1 MEDELKTII
10 IQEMQITEDLFKKA
24 FDYDILKLIINHV
37 FIEQSPFSFRLVRKP
52 SDSYS
57 VQMDIDGIFTIAYKE
72 HIFKKQ
78 YIIDTYGPTID
89 WYSLR
94 LTLNKVIKN
103 EGIEGK
109 IFDENPNEI
118 KICLDYRRKLKPILV
133 YMLRE
138 LIAKEKLDLKVNIA
152 KMAIEPINWKD

>member
-10 IQEMQITEDLFKKA
+10 TQEMQITEYLFKKA

-37 FIEQSPFSFRLVRKP
+37 LIEQSGFSFKFVRKP

-57 VQMDIDGIFTIAYKE
+57 VHLNIDGVFTISYKE
-72 HIFKKQ
+72 HIFTKQ

-89 WYSLR
+89 WFGLR
-94 LTLNKVIKN
+94 TALNKTIKN

-109 IFDENPNEI
+109 VFDENTTEI
-118 KICLDYRRKLKPILV
+118 KICLDYRKKLRPILV
-133 YMLRE
+133 YTLRE

-152 KMAIEPINWKD
+152 KMAIEPLN

>member
-1 MEDELKTII
+1 MEDELKAII
-10 IQEMQITEDLFKKA
+10 AKEMQITEDLFKKA

-37 FIEQSPFSFRLVRKP
+37 LIEQSGFSFKFARKP

-57 VQMDIDGIFTIAYKE
+57 VQLDIDGIFTITYKE
-72 HIFKKQ
+72 HIFTKQ

-89 WYSLR
+89 WFGLR
-94 LTLNKVIKN
+94 TTLNKTIKN

-118 KICLDYRRKLKPILV
+118 KICLDYRRKLRPILV
-133 YMLRE
+133 YTLRE

-152 KMAIEPINWKD
+152 KMALEPLN

>member
-10 IQEMQITEDLFKKA
+10 TQEMQITEDLFKKT

-37 FIEQSPFSFRLVRKP
+37 LTEQSGFSFKLVRKP

-57 VQMDIDGIFTIAYKE
+57 VQLDINGVFTIAYKE
-72 HIFKKQ
+72 HIFTKQ
-78 YIIDTYGPTID
+78 YIIDTYGPNID

-94 LTLNKVIKN
+94 ITINKIIKN

-109 IFDENPNEI
+109 VFDENPDEI
-118 KICLDYRRKLKPILV
+118 KICLDYRKKLRPILV
-133 YMLRE
+133 QILRE
-138 LIAKEKLDLKVNIA
+138 LIAKEKLDLKLNIA
-152 KMAIEPINWKD
+152 KMASEPLN

>member
-10 IQEMQITEDLFKKA
+10 AQEMQITEDLFKKA

-37 FIEQSPFSFRLVRKP
+37 LTEQSSFSFKLVRKP

-57 VQMDIDGIFTIAYKE
+57 VQLDINGVFTIAYKE
-72 HIFKKQ
+72 HIFTKQ

-94 LTLNKVIKN
+94 ITLNKIIKN

-109 IFDENPNEI
+109 VFDENPDEI
-118 KICLDYRRKLKPILV
+118 KICLDYRKKLRPILV
-133 YMLRE
+133 QILRE

-152 KMAIEPINWKD
+152 KMAIEPLN

>member
-10 IQEMQITEDLFKKA
+10 TKEMQIIEDLFKKA
-24 FDYDILKLIINHV
+24 INYDILKLIINHV
-37 FIEQSPFSFRLVRKP
+37 LTEQSSFNFRLVRKP
-52 SDSYS
+52 SDSYNI
-57 VQMDIDGIFTIAYKE
+57 QMNTDGIFTITYKE
-72 HIFKKQ
+72 HIFTKQ

-94 LTLNKVIKN
+94 MALNKVIKN

-109 IFDENPNEI
+109 VFDEDPDKI
-118 KICLDYRRKLKPILV
+118 KIRLDYRWKLKPLLV
-133 YMLRE
+133 YTLRE

-152 KMAIEPINWKD
+152 RLAIEPLN

>member
-10 IQEMQITEDLFKKA
+10 TQEMQITEDLFKKA

-37 FIEQSPFSFRLVRKP
+37 LTEQSGFSFKLVRKP
-52 SDSYS
+52 SDSYG
-57 VQMDIDGIFTIAYKE
+57 VQLDIDGIFTIAYKE
-72 HIFKKQ
+72 HIFTKQ
-78 YIIDTYGPTID
+78 YIIDTYGPNID

-109 IFDENPNEI
+109 VFDENPNEI
-118 KICLDYRRKLKPILV
+118 KICLDYRKKLRPILV
-133 YMLRE
+133 YTLRE

-152 KMAIEPINWKD
+152 KMAIEPLN

>member
-10 IQEMQITEDLFKKA
+10 TQETQITEDLFKKA
-24 FDYDILKLIINHV
+24 FDYDILKLITNHV
-37 FIEQSPFSFRLVRKP
+37 LTEQSGFSFKFVRKP

-57 VQMDIDGIFTIAYKE
+57 VRLDINGVFTIAYKE
-72 HIFKKQ
+72 HIFTKQ
-78 YIIDTYGPTID
+78 YIIDTYGPNID

-109 IFDENPNEI
+109 VFDENPNEI
-118 KICLDYRRKLKPILV
+118 KICLDYRKKLRPILV
-133 YMLRE
+133 QILRE

-152 KMAIEPINWKD
+152 KMAIEPLN

>member
-10 IQEMQITEDLFKKA
+10 TKEMQIIEDLFKKA
-24 FDYDILKLIINHV
+24 INYDILKLIINHV
-37 FIEQSPFSFRLVRKP
+37 LTEQLPFNFRLIRKP
-52 SDSYS
+52 SDSYN
-57 VQMDIDGIFTIAYKE
+57 VQMNTDGIFTIAYKE
-72 HIFKKQ
+72 HVFTKQ

-94 LTLNKVIKN
+94 MTLNKVIKN

-109 IFDENPNEI
+109 VFDEDPDEI
-118 KICLDYRRKLKPILV
+118 KIRLDYRWKLKPLLV
-133 YMLRE
+133 YTLRE

-152 KMAIEPINWKD
+152 RLAIEPLN

>member
-1 MEDELKTII
+1 MEDELKAII
-10 IQEMQITEDLFKKA
+10 AQEMQITEDLFKKA
-24 FDYDILKLIINHV
+24 FDYDILKLITNHV
-37 FIEQSPFSFRLVRKP
+37 LTEQSGFSFKFVRKP

-57 VQMDIDGIFTIAYKE
+57 VQLDIDGIFTIAYKE
-72 HIFKKQ
+72 HIFTKQ

-89 WYSLR
+89 WFGLR
-94 LTLNKVIKN
+94 TALNKTIKN

-109 IFDENPNEI
+109 VFDENENPDEI
-118 KICLDYRRKLKPILV
+118 KICLDYRKKLRPILV

-152 KMAIEPINWKD
+152 KMAIEPLN

>member
-10 IQEMQITEDLFKKA
+10 TQEMQITEDLFKKA

-37 FIEQSPFSFRLVRKP
+37 LTEQSGFSFKLVRKP

-57 VQMDIDGIFTIAYKE
+57 VQLDINGVFTI
-72 HIFKKQ
+72 
-78 YIIDTYGPTID
+78 
-89 WYSLR
+89 
-94 LTLNKVIKN
+94 NKIIKN

-109 IFDENPNEI
+109 VFDENPNEI
-118 KICLDYRRKLKPILV
+118 KICLDYRKKLRPILV
-133 YMLRE
+133 YTLRE

-152 KMAIEPINWKD
+152 KMAIEPLN

>member
-10 IQEMQITEDLFKKA
+10 TQEMQITEDLFKKA

-37 FIEQSPFSFRLVRKP
+37 LTEQSGFSFKFVRKP

-57 VQMDIDGIFTIAYKE
+57 VQLDTNGVFTIAHKE
-72 HIFKKQ
+72 HVFTKQ
-78 YIIDTYGPTID
+78 YIIDTYGPNID

-94 LTLNKVIKN
+94 ITLNKIIKN

-109 IFDENPNEI
+109 VFDENPNEI
-118 KICLDYRRKLKPILV
+118 KICLDYRKKLRPILV
-133 YMLRE
+133 QILRE

-152 KMAIEPINWKD
+152 KMAIEPLN

>member
-1 MEDELKTII
+1 MEDELKAII
-10 IQEMQITEDLFKKA
+10 AKEMQITEDLFKKA

-37 FIEQSPFSFRLVRKP
+37 LTEQSSFSFKFVRKS

-57 VQMDIDGIFTIAYKE
+57 VHMDIDGIFTIAYKE
-72 HIFKKQ
+72 HIFTKQ
-78 YIIDTYGPTID
+78 YIIDTYGPNID
-89 WYSLR
+89 WFILR
-94 LTLNKVIKN
+94 TTLNKTIKN

-109 IFDENPNEI
+109 VFDEGPNEI
-118 KICLDYRRKLKPILV
+118 KICLDYRKKLRPILV

-152 KMAIEPINWKD
+152 KMALEPLN